1 MDFLRKVVIY
11 NMAKEITVKDVE
23 NVINSYTSIEEP
35 IIVKR
40 DNKEDLIIISMEEFR
55 KMAFLHELDNK
66 LLVGEE
72 DIKNGRVYS
81 AREVFEELGEE
92 YGF

>member
-1 MDFLRKVVIY
+1 
-11 NMAKEITVKDVE
+11 MAKEIAVKDIE

-55 KMAFLHELDNK
+55 KMAFLN
-66 LLVGEE
+66 
-72 DIKNGRVYS
+72 
-81 AREVFEELGEE
+81 ELGEE

>member
-1 MDFLRKVVIY
+1 
-11 NMAKEITVKDVE
+11 MAKEIAVKDIE

-55 KMAFLHELDNK
+55 KMAFLNELDKK
-66 LLVGEE
+66 LLEGED
-72 DIKNGRVYS
+72 DIKNGRIYS
-81 AREVFEELGEE
+81 ARKVFEELGEE